1 MRQVA
6 AGMDTVGYSDVAV
19 SGSNFEALATGV
31 FERFFFF
38 FFFHLVDVWQL
49 TMLCEISSGAK
60 HKFGVSSWETKLSLC
75 YR

>member
-38 FFFHLVDVWQL
+38 FF
-49 TMLCEISSGAK
+49 SSRRRVAANY
-60 HKFGVSSWETKLSLC
+60 VM
-75 YR
+75 